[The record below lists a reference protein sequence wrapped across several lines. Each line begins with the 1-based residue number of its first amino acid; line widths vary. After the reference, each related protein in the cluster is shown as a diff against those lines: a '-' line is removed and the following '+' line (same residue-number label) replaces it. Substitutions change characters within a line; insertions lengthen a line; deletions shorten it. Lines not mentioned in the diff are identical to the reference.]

1 MEETK
6 TSGMQCPPPYIVSG
20 LTSQQATKPK
30 SSKALFGYAVAV
42 TSALIVV
49 LVLGGVYY
57 YKSIETLQ
65 NTILK
70 FQLANDRSD
79 GGSIKEVEIDQSK
92 NMAVYQLTGP
102 GIEFGSF
109 SVLDYTR
116 SMLGVYDPAAH
127 KCYLIGG
134 ISEKFPDLQS
144 LRQHY
149 EQNATAAASER
160 KTYLYV
166 VADDY
171 PVSDKTILPPPLRS
185 ACASLPVYW
194 LEPAPSSDSG
204 RTKRGMRS
212 MALAACHRASLAMMS
227 MS

>member
-6 TSGMQCPPPYIVSG
+6 SSTGVPPPYVVSG
-20 LTSQQATKPK
+20 FSNQQATKPK

-49 LVLGGVYY
+49 LILGGVYY
-57 YKSIETLQ
+57 YKSVETLQ
-65 NTILK
+65 NTIQK
-70 FQLANDRSD
+70 FQLSSDREDSR
-79 GGSIKEVEIDQSK
+79 SIKEVEIDESK
-92 NMAVYQLTGP
+92 NIVVFQL
-102 GIEFGSF
+102 FGSGFELGTF

-134 ISEKFPDLQS
+134 ITEKFPDLHS

-149 EQNATAAASER
+149 EQNATAKASER
-160 KTYLYV
+160 KIFLYV
-166 VADDY
+166 LADDY
-171 PVSDKTILPPPLRS
+171 PVSDKTILPTPLRS

-194 LEPAPSSDSG
+194 LEPAPASDSG
-204 RTKRGMRS
+204 RQKR
-212 MALAACHRASLAMMS
+212 AAAKAVAACHGSSLALD
-227 MS
+227 